1 MATIAHGPPGHY
13 VEAEAASIPYDEAMD
28 RFDGQ
33 WVLLQPVGQAL
44 DGRPAAVRVIAH
56 SHDHDEVWRVLAGWL
71 RERGKPDVPYHILE
85 AAPCVS
91 TGDGLRRALAELSD
105 RDTVDDVEEHPGPG
119 ASRWR

>member
-1 MATIAHGPPGHY
+1 
-13 VEAEAASIPYDEAMD
+13 
-28 RFDGQ
+28 
-33 WVLLQPVGQAL
+33 VGQAL